1 MYPKGWED
9 VSLAS
14 EGVKEAVAAGKL
26 LKDHG
31 FTFDVVYT
39 RFALRDIKTQIFT
52 FMTKYS
58 IRSSSLSFIHFT

>member
-1 MYPKGWED
+1 MNRKGWED

-39 RFALRDIKTQIFT
+39 RFALPDMKTQIFT
-52 FMTKYS
+52 FMIKY
-58 IRSSSLSFIHFT
+58 